1 MKSLFITFAAIALV
15 AANAIAQGKITKET
29 ATYAEKDGKE
39 ILLDKYIDNTFRS
52 EGKHPAFIY
61 VHGGGFAAGNRLNT
75 QQNRYCKHFAEQ
87 GFVSITIDYRLGI
100 PADNEMPENR
110 EPSHATIIKAVDMA
124 CEDLI
129 SATNY
134 IISKAEEWNIDTSK
148 IIISGSSA
156 GAITCLTTE
165 YWICNGD
172 KRTDVLPKGF
182 NYAGIIS
189 HAGSVIIPSG
199 DFRWKKTPCPIML
212 MHGSVDQLVAFNLRN
227 APGMNQAGSNYLHKQ
242 FSEMN
247 ASHWFYE
254 KIGADHIIAVTPLEY
269 NFGEIDTFVRKFV
282 MNGKQSIV
290 HTKWEDATPNTMDDI
305 RKLVPF
311 LFEDDKTDTI
321 QK

>member
-1 MKSLFITFAAIALV
+1 MKNLLVTVAAMALV
-15 AANAIAQGKITKET
+15 AANAIAQGRITKET
-29 ATYAEKDGKE
+29 VAYTEKDGKE
-39 ILLDKYIDNTFRS
+39 ILLDKYIDNTFWA
-52 EGKHPAFIY
+52 EGKRPVFIY
-61 VHGGGFAAGNRLNT
+61 VHGGGFAAGNRLNA

-87 GFVSITIDYRLGI
+87 GFVSFTIDYRLGI
-100 PADNEMPENR
+100 SVDNEKPANN
-110 EPSHATIIKAVDMA
+110 ATIIRAIDMA
-124 CEDLI
+124 CEDMI

-134 IISKAEEWNIDTSK
+134 IISKAEEWDIDTSK

-172 KRTDVLPKGF
+172 KRTEVLPKGF

-199 DFRWKKTPCPIML
+199 DFRWGKKPCPVML
-212 MHGSVDQLVAFNLRN
+212 MHGTVDQFVAFNLQD
-227 APGMNQAGSNYLHKQ
+227 APGMNQAGSNYLHEQ

-254 KIGADHIIAVTPLEY
+254 EVGADHIVAVTPLEY

-282 MNGKQSIV
+282 INGIPSIV
-290 HTKWEDATPNTMDDI
+290 HTKWADDTPNTMDDI
-305 RKLVPF
+305 MRLVPH
-311 LFEDDKTDTI
+311 LFEDDKIDTI
-321 QK
+321 Q